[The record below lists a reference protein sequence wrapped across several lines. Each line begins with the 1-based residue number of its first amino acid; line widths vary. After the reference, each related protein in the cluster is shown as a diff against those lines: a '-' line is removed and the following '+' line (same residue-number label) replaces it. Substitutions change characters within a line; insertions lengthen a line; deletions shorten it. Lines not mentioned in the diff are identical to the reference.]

1 MGARGTEVK
10 ASISSRTGMLE
21 AAGAG
26 EAAKTALE
34 KGAKAA
40 RGAGAGVAKASI
52 SSRAENLR
60 AIIARDN

>member
-1 MGARGTEVK
+1 MGSSEVK

-34 KGAKAA
+34 KGAAKTA
-40 RGAGAGVAKASI
+40 RGVGSTEVKASI
-52 SSRAENLR
+52 SSRAENWR
-60 AIIARDN
+60 AITAGDN